1 MLLTIVFRTKPSL
14 EKMSHY
20 YYRGNRHP
28 IKMSYLLVV
37 LQVNKHIPEIHQEK
51 KGVTEAVLYFDILI
65 FLLLKLCSTVNMHST
80 EMFNLGIFCVS

>member
-1 MLLTIVFRTKPSL
+1 
-14 EKMSHY
+14 MSHY

-51 KGVTEAVLYFDILI
+51 KGVTEAVLYFDISSSKA
-65 FLLLKLCSTVNMHST
+65 LLNSKYAFHRNV
-80 EMFNLGIFCVS
+80 